1 MDRPDGT
8 LLVFHSLGC
17 GIGYGYLH
25 RIPTQPSSQ
34 HKKPPGA
41 SPPGTPAMTP
51 QLNAFP
57 LGGPPPWPIP
67 QDSSGPELGSRQSD
81 YMEVCGSTCQARKR
95 GVSAAL
101 GLPPG
106 GYLGA

>member
-1 MDRPDGT
+1 VGYPDGT
-8 LLVFHSLGC
+8 HLAFHSLGC

-41 SPPGTPAMTP
+41 TPPGTPATTS
-51 QLNAFP
+51 QLTAFP
-57 LGGPPPWPIP
+57 LGAPPPWPIP

-81 YMEVCGSTCQARKR
+81 FMEVCGSTCQAREER
-95 GVSAAL
+95 SVWGIGPAT
-101 GLPPG
+101 
-106 GYLGA
+106 